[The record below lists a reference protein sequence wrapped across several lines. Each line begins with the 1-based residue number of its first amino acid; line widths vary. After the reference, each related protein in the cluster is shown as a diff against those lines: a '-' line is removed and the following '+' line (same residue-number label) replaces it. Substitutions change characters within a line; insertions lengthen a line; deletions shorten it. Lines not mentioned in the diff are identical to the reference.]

1 MKRMVLV
8 LALGALAGCASPP
21 PPAQPGPAAPATAA
35 PRPQTPVPARDDQ
48 CRAAE
53 HQQYVGRPK
62 TEIPVPIEPSL
73 QRVACTTCP
82 VTMEH
87 IGRRLNFFFDAGT
100 GIIKEVRCG

>member
-1 MKRMVLV
+1 MRRSVFALAA
-8 LALGALAGCASPP
+8 LALSACASPP
-21 PPAQPGPAAPATAA
+21 PPVQPAPSAPTPA
-35 PRPQTPVPARDDQ
+35 PRPQTPAPVREDQ

-82 VTMEH
+82 VTMEF
-87 IGRRLNFFFDAGT
+87 IGRRLNFFFDAQT
-100 GIIKEVRCG
+100 GIVTEVRCG

>member
-1 MKRMVLV
+1 MRRMVML
-8 LALGALAGCASPP
+8 LALAVLSGCASPP
-21 PPAQPGPAAPATAA
+21 PPAQPATAA
-35 PRPQTPVPARDDQ
+35 PPPPAPRPPPPAPARDDQ

-53 HQQYVGRPK
+53 HQRYVGRPK

-82 VTMEH
+82 VTMEY